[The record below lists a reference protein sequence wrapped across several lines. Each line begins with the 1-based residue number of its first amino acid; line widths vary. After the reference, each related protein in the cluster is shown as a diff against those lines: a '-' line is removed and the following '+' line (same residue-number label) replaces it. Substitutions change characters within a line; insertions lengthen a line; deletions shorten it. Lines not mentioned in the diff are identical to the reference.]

1 MSEKFIE
8 SKNKVWLAS
17 AGLLTVG
24 LIVGGYLLGDG
35 LLRAKMADRSVTV
48 RGLAERH
55 VTADLATWTIA
66 YSAQSTDLQSA
77 QADIDRDT
85 TAITGFFKEL
95 GFKADALQPTG
106 ANVNQ
111 YSNDGIPQYT
121 IRQRLSLRT
130 EDIEKAQ
137 AAVARQFDLVRRG
150 VVLEDG
156 SGMSYTFTKL
166 DEIKPEMVAEATKD
180 ARKSAEQFA
189 EDSGTDVDGE
199 FLSGLIPARI
209 AGRLPGSGSLIL
221 FLGGSNQLRQ
231 IAFCGL
237 GGRAVR
243 PEFDRLFPVALGIHH
258 IACLIGDIPGF
269 QSDRRIGAG
278 SFGRLRNIRL
288 GGHKIAGS
296 ARQCRRQ
303 QPA

>member
-1 MSEKFIE
+1 MSEKFVE

-48 RGLAERH
+48 RGLAERE

-66 YSAQSTDLQSA
+66 YSAQSSDLGSA
-77 QADIDRDT
+77 QADMDRDT
-85 TAITGFFKEL
+85 AAITKFFKEL
-95 GFKADALQPTG
+95 GFEADALKPTG

-111 YSNDGIPQYT
+111 YSSSGIPQYT

-130 EDIEKAQ
+130 KDIDKAQ

-166 DEIKPEMVAEATKD
+166 DEIKPEMVAAATKD

-189 EDSGTDVDGE
+189 EDSGTDVGGIKSATQGYFSINSRDGD
-199 FLSGLIPARI
+199 
-209 AGRLPGSGSLIL
+209 
-221 FLGGSNQLRQ
+221 GG
-231 IAFCGL
+231 GY
-237 GGRAVR
+237 GVTDTPYKKVR
-243 PEFDRLFPVALGIHH
+243 VVTTVNFYLD
-258 IACLIGDIPGF
+258 
-269 QSDRRIGAG
+269 
-278 SFGRLRNIRL
+278 
-288 GGHKIAGS
+288 
-296 ARQCRRQ
+296 
-303 QPA
+303 

>member
-17 AGLLTVG
+17 AGLLTIG
-24 LIVGGYLLGDG
+24 LIAGGYLLGDG

-48 RGLAERH
+48 RGLAERD

-77 QADIDRDT
+77 QIDIDRDT
-85 TAITGFFKEL
+85 DAITKFFKEL
-95 GFKADALQPTG
+95 GFKADALKPTG

-111 YSNDGIPQYT
+111 YSNNGIPQYT

-130 EDIEKAQ
+130 DDIDKAQ

-189 EDSGTDVDGE
+189 EDSGTDVGGIKSATQGYFSIDSRDGD
-199 FLSGLIPARI
+199 
-209 AGRLPGSGSLIL
+209 AGGYGVTDTPYKK
-221 FLGGSNQLRQ
+221 
-231 IAFCGL
+231 
-237 GGRAVR
+237 VR
-243 PEFDRLFPVALGIHH
+243 VVTTVNFYLD
-258 IACLIGDIPGF
+258 
-269 QSDRRIGAG
+269 
-278 SFGRLRNIRL
+278 
-288 GGHKIAGS
+288 
-296 ARQCRRQ
+296 
-303 QPA
+303 

>member
-24 LIVGGYLLGDG
+24 LIIGGYLLGDG

-48 RGLAERH
+48 RGLAERE

-77 QADIDRDT
+77 QTDIDRDT

-95 GFKADALQPTG
+95 GFKADALKPTG

-111 YSNDGIPQYT
+111 YSNNGIPQYT

-130 EDIEKAQ
+130 DDIDKAQ

-150 VVLEDG
+150 VVFEDG

-189 EDSGTDVDGE
+189 EDSGTDVGGIKSATQGYFSIDSRDGD
-199 FLSGLIPARI
+199 
-209 AGRLPGSGSLIL
+209 AGGYGVTDTPYKK
-221 FLGGSNQLRQ
+221 
-231 IAFCGL
+231 
-237 GGRAVR
+237 VR
-243 PEFDRLFPVALGIHH
+243 VVTTVNFYLD
-258 IACLIGDIPGF
+258 
-269 QSDRRIGAG
+269 
-278 SFGRLRNIRL
+278 
-288 GGHKIAGS
+288 
-296 ARQCRRQ
+296 
-303 QPA
+303 